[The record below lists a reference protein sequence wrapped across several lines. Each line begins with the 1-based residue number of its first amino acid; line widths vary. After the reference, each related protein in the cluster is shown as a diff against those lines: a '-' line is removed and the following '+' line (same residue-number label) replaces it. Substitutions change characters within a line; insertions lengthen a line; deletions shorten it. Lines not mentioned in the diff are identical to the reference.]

1 MLNKKRTLT
10 TAVLLVCSCILSP
23 YYAHAEEE
31 IPDCG
36 HAKTYMTV
44 TAGDLSYK
52 FDLYSAAAHPG
63 QHWRGEYK
71 QDDDGNDILDEDGNR
86 IKEYVTYRD
95 LFTGEVEAFA
105 NSIGYIHKLINP
117 TNALV
122 PTLQLDLLPD
132 QDANASATSEACVKT
147 DSNGKPLFQ
156 ISSTELGAVLLGQ
169 YEPEAN
175 EAVSHIEINMSNPNA
190 NWYIDKFPVLPAN
203 GLDSDYYGTVTHE
216 MFHALGLVAE
226 VSQSVSDITDD
237 AEPRVN
243 IGKDVNYDNGS
254 LMLSMKVFNKYE
266 MGLRDVF
273 GRVVYYEAVKEDI
286 YNPIYNYYDGGSGEQ
301 QPLNPNAE
309 NITLDGEL
317 VSRNIVGITVD
328 EYNNLLNNKEL
339 IDSQAFY
346 ILKDATLNQNGGVY
360 FAGKHVEEVLTTK
373 DSNGVEQVAKIAW
386 PDDST
391 APAVPGLPVNCYEDF
406 SDPKPELSHIELQ
419 NGLMSHQ
426 NYRNW
431 CSFMEAEL
439 ALMQDLGYDIDRSK
453 YFGKSIYNSGE
464 KDEDGSIDYFT
475 YTNNKAFDSTTV
487 HGIGLH
493 VYGSYVDVTQ
503 TGELNANGY
512 SGIGIRVD
520 GVGNKLEINS
530 NITANG
536 DYGNGLLVTYGKEHE
551 ITLNANKTIEA
562 IGTDGVAARFDF
574 GSNELGDQIEYRG
587 SYIAT
592 RYVSQEEL
600 DEREAEKPGS
610 TEGEVVGWKEIFQT
624 ALPEAINGELVSNF
638 EVNGTL
644 KGKLASIYI
653 SPNAYVKNI
662 NINDG
667 ATLEGDIISLWN
679 PNAII
684 YQNEEGDT
692 IAPALPEGENGLTN
706 LNFIGE
712 HSFSNKILGQDSIV
726 LNIGQAATSTASIM
740 TLSDSTGMSSS
751 DIGSGSSVTP
761 VINNTLTTTDFVNVK
776 EVNIANGSTYNN
788 QGILTA
794 DSGAGN
800 INIEGTLN
808 NENGR
813 LFSRVN
819 DDGALLNINGN
830 GTLNLTNSQI
840 QLGMMHDFYDGNVIL
855 RANWAN
861 TLNIVGTPKI
871 NLFEQSPTLDFEGAL
886 DPATHEY
893 TIKMRRNYEQFA
905 YDKGTTSLAKALQQN
920 AAYLG
925 NESAHAAAW
934 QEIYEGIDF
943 SKADGSQ
950 VTGALKQLN
959 PSVYTSS
966 AQVTLNTHSLL
977 NSMNMLCSF
986 SNNIPAARTGGGR
999 GPAAQAVTAPAGDAS
1014 AVAAKAEL
1022 MLSEPQ
1028 HNAWRNVV
1036 VPFSAYTDQ
1045 HSGMRGYTNHNS
1057 GVIGAMER
1065 TLASGLTHG
1074 YHAAV
1079 NHQSTSEGSSRIK
1092 GEGLYLGAQAS
1103 YAPAAWQ
1110 GWQAFASARIGVEQM
1125 RSHRSVTL
1133 PGSISGSANADW
1145 TGYSGSLSVGTA
1157 LTKEHG
1163 VLQSGPFAALDYSF
1177 AHRPSVNES
1186 GDIIN
1191 TRLASETYDSLRA
1204 QLGYRLATK
1213 PKALDSYD
1221 STQWQA
1227 HASVAWNHEL
1237 LSDNG
1242 STSYTLADLP
1252 GYTITDAAENY
1263 GRDSMSIAAGVTF
1276 KTPKRLDVG
1285 LTLGSDIYRKGG
1297 SSVYGKVNMEW
1308 KF

>member
-10 TAVLLVCSCILSP
+10 TAVLLACSCILSP

-52 FDLYSAAAHPG
+52 FDLYSATTHPG

-117 TNALV
+117 TKAFT
-122 PTLQLDLLPD
+122 PTLQLELLPD
-132 QDANASATSEACVKT
+132 QDANASAASEAYVKT

-226 VSQSVSDITDD
+226 VSQSVSDITDE

-684 YQNEEGDT
+684 YQNHEGDT

-712 HSFSNKILGQDSIV
+712 RSFDYKILGQDSIV
-726 LNIGQAATSTASIM
+726 LNVGQAASTASIL
-740 TLSDSTGMSSS
+740 TLSNSTVMSSS
-751 DIGSGSSVTP
+751 DIGIGGSVTP

-776 EVNIANGSTYNN
+776 EVNITNGSTYNN

-794 DSGAGN
+794 DSGTGN

-1191 TRLASETYDSLRA
+1191 TRLASETYDSLRT

-1297 SSVYGKVNMEW
+1297 SSVYGKVNLEW